1 MREARLHVKYTED
14 GAKEAILTADVAARV
29 RALSSRQPAPAA
41 GSETK
46 PKAKRTA
53 KGKAKVVTQAEWVQ
67 CDGCEKWWMLPA
79 DVRAAGL
86 PDSWRCAGA
95 SWNPVAAALGCGDA
109 KPTRL
114 KIGKHTAA
122 TGEHVEVEF
131 STGRFVGIV
140 KKIHADKT
148 FSVYFDVD
156 DTAFVVNP
164 GHNRYRTLPPAQ

>member
-1 MREARLHVKYTED
+1 M
-14 GAKEAILTADVAARV
+14 
-29 RALSSRQPAPAA
+29 
-41 GSETK
+41 
-46 PKAKRTA
+46 
-53 KGKAKVVTQAEWVQ
+53 VTQAEWVQ

-156 DTAFVVNP
+156 DTAFVVKP
-164 GHNRYRTLPPAQ
+164 GPQPVSHAAAGAVTEEEAEEQHAWDPRSARARPAGRPKCVD